1 MEDKKC
7 RICRRAGEKLFLKGE
22 KCFTPKCVFIKKSY
36 APGKAAAAGAGRK
49 GRKSQTEY
57 GKQLKEKQKV
67 RNTYGMRERQFHN
80 YIKESVSQTNLSPT
94 DSLYEK
100 LELRLDNMVFKFGF
114 ASSRALAR
122 QLVSHGHIVVN
133 GKKVTIPSYRLK
145 IGDNIEIRER
155 STKKK
160 VFDGLVSKLLK
171 HKYPSWVKLESE
183 KMKGEILGKPKID
196 KAVVSFDFASVLE
209 FYSR

>member
-7 RICRRAGEKLFLKGE
+7 KICRRAGEKLFLKGE

-57 GKQLKEKQKV
+57 GKQLKEKQKM
-67 RNTYGMRERQFHN
+67 RNTYGMREKQFSN
-80 YIKESVSQTNLSPT
+80 YIKESISQTGLAPADALN
-94 DSLYEK
+94 EK
-100 LELRLDNMVFKFGF
+100 LELRLDNVVFKFGL
-114 ASSRALAR
+114 AASRALSR
-122 QLVSHGHIVVN
+122 QMVSHGHITVN
-133 GKKVTIPSYRLK
+133 GRKVTIPSYRLK
-145 IGDNIEIRER
+145 VGDKIGIREG

-160 VFDGLVSKLLK
+160 VFDGLAVKLAK
-171 HKYPSWVKLESE
+171 HPFPSWLKFELG
-183 KMKGEILGKPKID
+183 KMSGEIIGKPKID
-196 KAVVSFDFASVLE
+196 KAVMSFDFASVLE

>member
-7 RICRRAGEKLFLKGE
+7 RICRKAGEKLFLKGE

-67 RNTYGMRERQFHN
+67 RNIYGMREKQFSN
-80 YIKESVSQTNLSPT
+80 YIKESISQTSLSPA

-100 LELRLDNMVFKFGF
+100 LELRLDNVVFNLGL
-114 ASSRALAR
+114 AASRALAR
-122 QLVSHGHIVVN
+122 QLVSHGHIMVN
-133 GKKVTIPSYRLK
+133 GRKATIPSRRLK
-145 IGDNIEIRER
+145 VGDKIEIRDG
-155 STKKK
+155 SAKKK
-160 VFDGLVSKLLK
+160 VFDGLATRLSKY
-171 HKYPSWVKLESE
+171 KYPSWLKLEPNE
-183 KMKGEILGKPKID
+183 IKGEVIGKPKID
-196 KAVVSFDFASVLE
+196 KVVSSFDFASVLE